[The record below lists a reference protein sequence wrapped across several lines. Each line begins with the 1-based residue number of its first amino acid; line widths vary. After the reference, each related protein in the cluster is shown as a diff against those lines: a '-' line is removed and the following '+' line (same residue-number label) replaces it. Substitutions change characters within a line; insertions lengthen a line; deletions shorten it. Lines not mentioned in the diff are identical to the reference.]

1 MILPKKMATKMV
13 YVPPRAAFLVL
24 SAIICHLAKKISYL
38 CTVKTNQ
45 RALAVFFDILII
57 KATSDERILRL
68 SES

>member
-1 MILPKKMATKMV
+1 MV

-57 KATSDERILRL
+57 KATSEFCD
-68 SES
+68 